1 MHGAPRSRATKNPAR
16 IVPLLYSRVTI
27 QLDYSVCPPCVVVAA
42 AVVVSVAVVVR
53 RRSSVVA
60 VVVVAVVV
68 VVVRRRPGFRL
79 RKRFQI

>member
-1 MHGAPRSRATKNPAR
+1 MHGAPCSRATKNPAR

-27 QLDYSVCPPCVVVAA
+27 QLDYSVCPPCVVVA